1 MGTRRVLIEV
11 GQLERSG
18 EPQHERCLGLLASA
32 ARFAR
37 KTHDFAGGLDSDCCD
52 LFDKV
57 RRMAKYY
64 LRVMSAE

>member
-1 MGTRRVLIEV
+1 MLIEV

-18 EPQHERCLGLLASA
+18 EPQHERCLGLLAAA

-52 LFDKV
+52 MFEKV

-64 LRVMSAE
+64 LRVMSAD